1 MTVGTIGSV
10 SASVAAFFAAFVVV
24 VVDSLSFLEPLVN
37 PPFGE
42 TLPPFAGLLFGLMV
56 VGEKLFVRLFSLL
69 PEPVGDVNFC
79 DDFEDELSLSSVLS
93 EVSAAAADAVV
104 AVLSV
109 SLALP
114 DRPLPELD
122 FEAEPV

>member
-1 MTVGTIGSV
+1 M

-79 DDFEDELSLSSVLS
+79 DDFEDLQQFLIIVI
-93 EVSAAAADAVV
+93 DI
-104 AVLSV
+104 
-109 SLALP
+109 
-114 DRPLPELD
+114 PELD
-122 FEAEPV
+122 LEAEPV